1 MQAGQ
6 EVWRRRRHL
15 STSLLGVQGTL
26 KQRSERKSVS
36 AGKRN
41 QDVLRYPLL
50 GGSAIKVTADRIF
63 SNFSCPPYVR

>member
-36 AGKRN
+36 AGKTRKR
-41 QDVLRYPLL
+41 DLL
-50 GGSAIKVTADRIF
+50 SRLI
-63 SNFSCPPYVR
+63 SY

>member
-36 AGKRN
+36 RAGKRN
-41 QDVLRYPLL
+41 QDVLSRL
-50 GGSAIKVTADRIF
+50 GTPCSVGLQ
-63 SNFSCPPYVR
+63 